1 MFKEN
6 KSLSTQNLNPVLAN
20 ILEQVLLPQCIIVQ
34 TDVPAGP
41 EQRIPVLSATQD
53 GFERDE
59 DFRFT
64 PYPISILLRSL
75 EKDGWT
81 EEQLQVLPDG
91 IRDFYAG
98 HTLVEFKTDDP
109 IDESSLRL
117 LMAETYFYHE
127 EYKCEYDEIQ
137 WFLITRHPIP
147 KDIFDLFHYVSFRE
161 GIYHTGDMLID
172 HIRLVQIDELKNTPR
187 NAPFKFF
194 STDEQERKEAAA
206 TLQLVDF

>member
-1 MFKEN
+1 MFEE
-6 KSLSTQNLNPVLAN
+6 SLSTPNLNPALAK
-20 ILEQVLLPQCIIVQ
+20 ILEQILLPHCIIVS

-41 EQRIPVLSATQD
+41 EQRIPVLSASEN
-53 GFERDE
+53 GFGQDE

-81 EEQLQVLPDG
+81 EEQMQVLPDG
-91 IRDFYAG
+91 IRDFYSD
-98 HTLVEFKTDDP
+98 HTLLEFKTDDP

-117 LMAETYFYHE
+117 LVAETYFYHE
-127 EYKCEYDEIQ
+127 EYKCEFDDIQ

-147 KDIFDLFHYVSFRE
+147 EEIINLFHYVSFRE
-161 GIYHTGDMLID
+161 GIYHSGDLFID
-172 HIRLVQIDELKNTPR
+172 RIRLIRIEELKNTPR

-194 STDEQERKEAAA
+194 STDGQERKEAAA
-206 TLQLVDF
+206 ALKLIDF